1 MNEPTFSRLGR
12 ICCKYI
18 FPFILLLYPLRHI
31 YWGLDFWDTGYNY
44 ANFRYMGLEHMDS
57 MWLFATYLSNLA
69 GHFLTLLPGGH
80 SLLFMNLYTGLSVS
94 FLALLSYYFLTKRM
108 KFPAWAVFVGELVA
122 VSLCWCPTALLYNY
136 LTYILFLAGILLLY
150 EGLSREKNSFLVLA
164 GVMLGSNVFV
174 RFSNLPEAG
183 LIAAVWA
190 YGFIARKKIKKV
202 LRETG
207 FCVLGYMGAAL
218 AWLGLISLR
227 YGFFNY
233 VNGIKRLFAMTET
246 ATDYKAASM
255 LYKMFSGYVDNFYW
269 VNRILVFALPGIAVC
284 FILPKGRK
292 WVKGAV
298 CAVSAAACAVWLYG
312 SRDAAGNRNFCDLRF
327 DEYSSM
333 LKPGI
338 LFLILTLFICLVRI
352 FAKKA
357 EKKEKLFAGLVFLS
371 VLITSIGSNN
381 GLLPS
386 INNLFLA
393 VPYVLWNIYR
403 FCTDSKECRFPL
415 LPLKALSI
423 MFIFVFLFQGLG
435 FGVRFVFAEA
445 TGIKKI
451 DTKVEN
457 NDILKGIYMSGEK
470 AEWMEGLSAYVTEKG
485 LAGREVILYG
495 NIPAVSFY
503 LGMPAAF
510 NPWSDLTSFG
520 VSSMEISMQEMLGGL
535 LEKGEEYP
543 VVILNRDLVLDMEEF
558 WRSEDVKLDM
568 ILQFMK
574 DYGYSAVYSN
584 DKFVLYE
591 NGGKIEN

>member
-18 FPFILLLYPLRHI
+18 FPFILLLYTLRHI

-202 LRETG
+202 LQETG

-227 YGFFNY
+227 YGFSNY

-510 NPWSDLTSFG
+510 NPWSDLASFG

>member
-1 MNEPTFSRLGR
+1 MNNSTFSRLGR

-18 FPFILLLYPLRHI
+18 FPLVLLLYPLRHV

-57 MWLFATYLSNLA
+57 MWLFATYLSNLT

-80 SLLFMNLYTGLSVS
+80 TLLFMNLYTGLFVS
-94 FLALLSYYFLTKRM
+94 LLALVSYYFLTKRM
-108 KFPAWAVFVGELVA
+108 RLPAWAVFVGELAA

-136 LTYILFLAGILLLY
+136 LTYVLFLAGVLLLY
-150 EGLSREKNSFLVLA
+150 EGLSQEKNTFLALA

-183 LIAAVWA
+183 LIVAVWV
-190 YGFIARKKIKKV
+190 YGFIACKKIKKV
-202 LRETG
+202 LQETG
-207 FCVLGYMGAAL
+207 FCILGYVGAVS

-227 YGFFNY
+227 YGFSCY
-233 VNGIKRLFAMTET
+233 VNGIKRLFAMTEI

-255 LYKMFSGYVDNFYW
+255 LYKMFSGYVDHFYW
-269 VNRILVFALPGIAVC
+269 VSRILVFALPGILAC
-284 FILPKGRK
+284 FVFPKGWK
-292 WVKGAV
+292 WIKGVV
-298 CAVSAAACAVWLYG
+298 CAASAAACAVWLYG

-338 LFLILTLFICLVRI
+338 LFLILTLAVCLVRI
-352 FAKKA
+352 FSKKPD
-357 EKKEKLFAGLVFLS
+357 KKEKLFAGLVFLS
-371 VLITSIGSNN
+371 VFITSIGSNN

-386 INNLFLA
+386 LNNLFLA
-393 VPYVLWNIYR
+393 APYVLWNIYG
-403 FCTDSKECRFPL
+403 FCTKCKESRFPL
-415 LPLKALSI
+415 LPLKALAI
-423 MFIFVFLFQGLG
+423 MFVSIFLFQGLG
-435 FGVRFVFAEA
+435 FGVGFAFAEA

-470 AEWMEGLSAYVTEKG
+470 AAWMEGLSAYVSRNG
-485 LAGREVILYG
+485 LEGREVILYG
-495 NIPAVSFY
+495 NIPSVSFY
-503 LGMPAAF
+503 LGMPSAF

-520 VSSMEISMQEMLGGL
+520 AASMEAAMKEIEAELS
-535 LEKGEEYP
+535 EKGEEYP
-543 VVILNRDLVLDMEEF
+543 VVILNRDYVLDLKEF

-568 ILQFMK
+568 ILQFME
-574 DYGYSAVYSN
+574 DYGYRATYVN

-591 NGGKIEN
+591 NGGKHD